1 MVYLFLFYGLCWD
14 LGLWIMG
21 CSLFYQLYMEFGLV
35 SILVCF

>member
-21 CSLFYQLYMEFGLV
+21 VRYSISCIWSLDW
-35 SILVCF
+35 C